1 MKEEAKDDFQKSLV
15 RQYQDLIHEAILEC
29 ETEHRT
35 RLNIGKLNSKLKVIQ
50 KAAKCDGIPETTI
63 TLLIEEATT
72 PELMDKAA

>member
-1 MKEEAKDDFQKSLV
+1 MKDEATDNFQASLI

-50 KAAKCDGIPETTI
+50 KAAKCDGIPEATI
-63 TLLIEEATT
+63 ATLIEQATT
-72 PELMDKAA
+72 PDVRVKAA